1 MKKIAIMFLLLF
13 SCCFMTG
20 CFGSKKSDIASD
32 FKKTVDKS
40 RAYHLTGELEI
51 VNNETSYLYD
61 VETYGLNGEMFKV
74 DLKNTIN
81 NHEQILL
88 KNKKGVYV

>member
-40 RAYHLTGELEI
+40 KAYHLTGELEI
-51 VNNETSYLYD
+51 VNNENYRD
-61 VETYGLNGEMFKV
+61 GEGNSGHRNKRC
-74 DLKNTIN
+74 DLRCS
-81 NHEQILL
+81 
-88 KNKKGVYV
+88 